1 MPFGKPLQTQG
12 RIELG
17 PFRAQLR
24 DGVALLAYFRMQ
36 PQRPLGAIGGFH
48 FDPVDIGGGE
58 HQDADHEEMEDPH
71 GQPPL
76 ITSARTGHAGNA
88 AAMCAGAVLRSA
100 ARSLAERARGL
111 AEISSSLAVTGRLVR
126 TAKLGAAC
134 ASSGR
139 WRDPPPALARSP
151 RKFLTMRSSSEW
163 NDTTTSRPPG
173 FNTRSAAASARCSS
187 SSSPLTKI
195 RSA

>member
-1 MPFGKPLQTQG
+1 MPSAEPLQAQ
-12 RIELG
+12 RRVELG
-17 PFRAQLR
+17 PFRSQLR

-88 AAMCAGAVLRSA
+88 AAICAGAALRSA
-100 ARSLAERARGL
+100 ARSFAERARGL
-111 AEISSSLAVTGRLVR
+111 AEISSSFAITGRLVR
-126 TAKLGAAC
+126 TTKLGAAC

-151 RKFLTMRSSSEW
+151 RKFLTMRSSSE
-163 NDTTTSRPPG
+163 
-173 FNTRSAAASARCSS
+173 
-187 SSSPLTKI
+187 
-195 RSA
+195 